1 MPVDAPLYP
10 ANLVV
15 RGRRVL
21 VVGGGRVAAQKVA
34 GLLECEADVHVVATE
49 AGPELGALA
58 DGLAADP
65 DAGGSL
71 EVEERPYAPGDTAGH
86 RLVVTATGDPAV
98 DAAVYLEAEA
108 AGIWCNSA
116 DDPANCSFT
125 LPSRVRRGPL
135 LATFSTGGRSPA
147 LSTWLRRRY
156 ADELGPEHLVLLDLL
171 AEEREAIRAAGRST
185 EGLDWQAALDS
196 GMLDLI
202 REGRL
207 AEAKERLQA
216 CLSSSSD

>member
-71 EVEERPYAPGDTAGH
+71 QVEERPYAPGDTAGH

-98 DAAVYLEAEA
+98 DAAVYREAEA